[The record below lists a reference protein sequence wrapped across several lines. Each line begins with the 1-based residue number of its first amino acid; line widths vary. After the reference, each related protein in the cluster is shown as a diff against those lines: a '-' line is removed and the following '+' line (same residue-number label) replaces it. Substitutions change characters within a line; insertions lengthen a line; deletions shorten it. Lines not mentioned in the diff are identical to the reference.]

1 MKSENSGTQEIEF
14 PHSLASIEDAFLCQ
28 SVSKQRQSKIRLFVV
43 ETFMHYGTRFQLSLY
58 WLFLFNRLKKQILEH
73 FSMLY

>member
-1 MKSENSGTQEIEF
+1 MPECFKTEAVEN
-14 PHSLASIEDAFLCQ
+14 
-28 SVSKQRQSKIRLFVV
+28 KRLFVV